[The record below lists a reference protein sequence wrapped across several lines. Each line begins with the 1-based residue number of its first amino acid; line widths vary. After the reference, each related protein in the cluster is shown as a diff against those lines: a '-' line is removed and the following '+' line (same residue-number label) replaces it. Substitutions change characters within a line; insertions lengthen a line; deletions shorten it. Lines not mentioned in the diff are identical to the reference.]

1 MSEVK
6 NEVMTLDI
14 KVKLE
19 NTMVGE
25 YIASLVQADKLEE
38 FLTTYTLAHLEG
50 SFISSYGRNLTEK
63 MLEDSVMNSNFDM
76 DFDDELDSLFDKSK
90 GVIPT
95 SFNPTEKEDKNND
108 IDNKDIDK
116 DTDKDT
122 VSDDDDYD
130 DMFLNNDESK
140 DRVSDYGDLFDDMDD
155 LIAEEENVN
164 NGVQNKKD
172 DKNSQTNQTNH
183 EGDLQFIDEEDDDDD
198 YESMFLS
205 NDDENKEKKID
216 TSIFD
221 DDDIIEEEE
230 IDKTKEADKTKET
243 DKTILTNECA
253 QLLLSKMEEILNKLD
268 KGVAVGAMPVI
279 GANLS
284 RPAKPLTKKKTTV
297 EDINPTEEIDEEDG
311 SDLLNNLNWDDILEI
326 NLKLSGGE

>member
-1 MSEVK
+1 MSEIK

-63 MLEDSVMNSNFDM
+63 MLEDSVMNNNFDM
-76 DFDDELDSLFDKSK
+76 DFDEELDNLFDESK
-90 GVIPT
+90 EVTQT
-95 SFNPTEKEDKNND
+95 SFNPTNEEE
-108 IDNKDIDK
+108 
-116 DTDKDT
+116 
-122 VSDDDDYD
+122 DDDYD

-140 DRVSDYGDLFDDMDD
+140 DIVSDYDDLFGDMDD

-164 NGVQNKKD
+164 NRVQNKKD
-172 DKNSQTNQTNH
+172 SENNQEQQNNENNENNH
-183 EGDLQFIDEEDDDDD
+183 EGGLQFIDEEDDDDD

-221 DDDIIEEEE
+221 DDDDIIEEDETISEPKEINKTEE
-230 IDKTKEADKTKET
+230 TKET
-243 DKTILTNECA
+243 DKTKEPDKTVLTNECA

-284 RPAKPLTKKKTTV
+284 RPTKPLTKTKTTV
-297 EDINPTEEIDEEDG
+297 EDINPTEDIDEEDG
-311 SDLLNNLNWDDILEI
+311 SDLLNNLNWDEILEI